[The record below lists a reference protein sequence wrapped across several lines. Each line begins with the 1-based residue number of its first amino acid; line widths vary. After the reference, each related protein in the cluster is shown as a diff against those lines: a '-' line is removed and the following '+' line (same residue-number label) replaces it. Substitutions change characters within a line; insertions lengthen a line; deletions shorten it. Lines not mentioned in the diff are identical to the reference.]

1 VNIAERK
8 LAMPAHVAFNISSLS
23 LAQGTMPHLDG
34 MYWLL
39 LASRVLH
46 ILGAIVLVGGLFY
59 LRMIIAPTVAAGKTP
74 SADAWF
80 GGRRAAWAKWVGIAT
95 LILLITG
102 LFNYIEIRNANDLAA
117 SYHMMAGIKILVSL
131 VLIFLASLLAGRS
144 SLADQLRGRMK
155 FWLGLCLLIG
165 MLTVALGSVL
175 RSYPHTPKALAGPA
189 LVAPST
195 N

>member
-1 VNIAERK
+1 M
-8 LAMPAHVAFNISSLS
+8 LALAAPHLGSLP

-59 LRMIIAPTVAAGKTP
+59 LRMVVAPAVAATSNP
-74 SADAWF
+74 TTDAWF
-80 GGRRAAWAKWVGIAT
+80 GGRRGAWAKWIGIAT
-95 LILLITG
+95 LLLLVTG
-102 LFNYIEIRNANDLAA
+102 FYNYIEMSKTYELAA
-117 SYHMMAGIKILVSL
+117 SYHMIVGIKILLSL

-144 SLADQLRGRMK
+144 TMADQLRQRMT
-155 FWLGLCLLIG
+155 FWLGICL
-165 MLTVALGSVL
+165 MLGILVVVIGSVL
-175 RSYPHTPKALAGPA
+175 RSYPHTLKALAGPT
-189 LVAPST
+189 LVAPAT